1 MQGKLCDNKDMITY
15 GLVKQNSAYARPY
28 RSSYDS
34 DARNVTVMAPKYPH
48 EMSMGYPEPSQ
59 YAKRQV
65 VDGME
70 TKAVPAWRQYQEKKE
85 RDDLIT
91 KLVASMQFN
100 ASFGRQVIQPGQ
112 RPPGGGPPGGPGG
125 GPPGPPNDSSS
136 VASDQTAPFEF
147 QNGSTP
153 SLMGETVNTAQLIG
167 SEYNDRLQELITMI
181 EEEIKETK
189 ERVNEL
195 LATDPSVYY
204 DAEGGIVPGV
214 YTPPPKIVP
223 GVYDP
228 LQQGG
233 RNPWASFENEMAR
246 LSRKGNRLE
255 DAVKA
260 ARTSGRKSLLDQ
272 QLEIISISSM
282 GSSEVEDYL
291 KQVLAEERFNETLAQ
306 IMADQEKNKEL
317 RKIESV
323 LQGSREDVR
332 QIQNEREVKRLQQSV
347 PSADIFDKDFRE
359 ALREKKLQE
368 IEELLSSRSAS
379 LSTGGSLYSPSS
391 SASSESIPPQRRKK
405 RKK

>member
-1 MQGKLCDNKDMITY
+1 LQGKLCDNKDMITY

>member
-1 MQGKLCDNKDMITY
+1 
-15 GLVKQNSAYARPY
+15 
-28 RSSYDS
+28 
-34 DARNVTVMAPKYPH
+34 
-48 EMSMGYPEPSQ
+48 
-59 YAKRQV
+59 
-65 VDGME
+65 ME

-112 RPPGGGPPGGPGG
+112 RPPGGGPPGGPGGGPPGGPGGGPPGGPGG